1 MIIKWRMLYS
11 VKVLKYSSDNIWLLS
26 IYIAIFCANRN
37 MELCR
42 SHQYY
47 FDNLDNLDNLDYI

>member
-1 MIIKWRMLYS
+1 MIII
-11 VKVLKYSSDNIWLLS
+11 NIL
-26 IYIAIFCANRN
+26 IKIAIFCANRN

-47 FDNLDNLDNLDYI
+47 FDNIDNFDNFDNFDYI

>member
-47 FDNLDNLDNLDYI
+47 FDNFDNLDYI